1 MKTDRWTNELGDVIM
16 KPKHYTQGGIE
27 PIDFITANKMDFC
40 QGNVV
45 KYVTRFK
52 FKNGLEDLK
61 KAEFYIKKLIED
73 YERINDKN
81 NDIY

>member
-1 MKTDRWTNELGDVIM
+1 METDRWTNKLGDVIT

-73 YERINDKN
+73 YVKNSLDKWVF
-81 NDIY
+81 

>member
-1 MKTDRWTNELGDVIM
+1 
-16 KPKHYTQGGIE
+16 
-27 PIDFITANKMDFC
+27 MDFC

-73 YERINDKN
+73 YVKNTDKN
-81 NDIY
+81 YDIY